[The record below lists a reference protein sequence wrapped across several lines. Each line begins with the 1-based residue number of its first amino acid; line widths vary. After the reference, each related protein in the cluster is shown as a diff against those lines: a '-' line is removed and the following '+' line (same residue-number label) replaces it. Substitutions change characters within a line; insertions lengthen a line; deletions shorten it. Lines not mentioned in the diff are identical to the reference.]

1 MCSVSTD
8 ELARLDAAIP
18 DFDWSQL
25 PEGVTRTSFSV
36 PSGQLAAITAGK
48 PGRPRVL
55 LVPGVTGSK
64 EDFSLML
71 PLLAAAGFH
80 AESVELAGQYE
91 SAAAGPENLDPPRR
105 RYDHELFLDDLIAVA
120 EAGPAPV
127 HVLGYSFA
135 GTIAQLACLA
145 RPELFASLT
154 LLSCPPRAGQVFRA
168 VKRIGW
174 LSPWLSSRVGAALL
188 IWGIRRNFTKVPP
201 GRHRFVLDRFRL
213 TRRSSVGDIIGL
225 MKRTPDTRASIRAL
239 PIPKLLV
246 VGEHDLWPT
255 ALHADF
261 AEQLGARFVAY
272 PTGHSPCETTPHQL
286 VAELIELYAS
296 R

>member
-1 MCSVSTD
+1 MSID

-18 DFDWSQL
+18 DFDWSRL
-25 PEGVTRTSFSV
+25 PEGVSRTSFSV
-36 PSGQLAAITAGK
+36 PSGELAAIAAGQ
-48 PGRPRVL
+48 PGSPRVV

-71 PLLAAAGFH
+71 PLLAAAGCR

-91 SAAAGPENLDPPRR
+91 SAAAGPEHLVPPRH
-105 RYDHELFLDDLIAVA
+105 RYDHELFVDDLIAVA
-120 EAGPAPV
+120 EAGTTPV

-135 GTIAQLACLA
+135 GTVAQLACLA

-154 LLSCPPRAGQVFRA
+154 LLSCPPGAGQVFRS
-168 VKRIGW
+168 VKRIGR
-174 LSPWLSSRVGAALL
+174 LSPWLSGRAGAALL

-213 TRRSSVGDIIGL
+213 TRRSSVRDIIGL
-225 MKRTPDTRASIRAL
+225 MKRTPDTRAGIRAL
-239 PIPKLLV
+239 SIPKLV
-246 VGEHDLWPT
+246 AVGEHDLWPT
-255 ALHADF
+255 ALHAEF

-286 VAELIELYAS
+286 VAELLELYAS